1 MKSESKNHLNKKL
14 TKKIE
19 SNRSNGN
26 IPSLNQENKNINSS
40 KNLTKIKNL
49 DVNDKEKKTIKKN
62 INENNK
68 TEKLNELL
76 NEEEIKKKS
85 ETDIEKNRVLLTEI
99 NNKNSERKLFKINKN
114 LKDKNIQILKDK
126 KKKEKK

>member
-1 MKSESKNHLNKKL
+1 MKSESTNHLIKKRSQ
-14 TKKIE
+14 KIE
-19 SNRSNGN
+19 SNRTNEN
-26 IPSLNQENKNINSS
+26 IPSLNQENININST

-76 NEEEIKKKS
+76 NEEEIKKK
-85 ETDIEKNRVLLTEI
+85 
-99 NNKNSERKLFKINKN
+99 
-114 LKDKNIQILKDK
+114 
-126 KKKEKK
+126 